1 MHPVY
6 QNRLFVSM
14 GSEVCGHAL
23 SRRFHCLLAFFPVGG
38 ANIPMLFGELQG
50 MENAQCFVDTSSQGQ
65 IIYHHMADDALTVDE
80 KEAAQGDTA

>member
-1 MHPVY
+1 
-6 QNRLFVSM
+6 
-14 GSEVCGHAL
+14 
-23 SRRFHCLLAFFPVGG
+23 
-38 ANIPMLFGELQG
+38 MLFGELQG